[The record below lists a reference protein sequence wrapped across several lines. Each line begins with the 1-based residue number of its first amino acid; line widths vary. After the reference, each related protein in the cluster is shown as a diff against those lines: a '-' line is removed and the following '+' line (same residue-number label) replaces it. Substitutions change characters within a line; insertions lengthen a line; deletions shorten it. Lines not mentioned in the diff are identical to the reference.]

1 MHEQRYC
8 VASIDLDPNY
18 FYAFLDPS
26 LSRFFAWLSFK
37 DEYVVYGAST
47 VKGGRTALYMD
58 KFTEYLKGHFRL
70 KVEKVAQKKG
80 CAEFDMGMKGNFFL
94 GRGRVLLVGAA
105 AGFMNGLG
113 EGLSSAFASG
123 DIAASAIYEAQE
135 SPEGAYSHY
144 EKLVQPEQ
152 QEVKTSWDMIREVSG
167 RDY

>member
-8 VASIDLDPNY
+8 MASIDLDPNY

-26 LSRFFAWLSFK
+26 LSPFFAWLSFK
-37 DEYVVYGAST
+37 DEYVVYGTSA
-47 VKGGRTALYMD
+47 VRGGRTAVSMD
-58 KFTEYLKGHFRL
+58 KFTEYLEGHFGL
-70 KVEKVAQKKG
+70 KVETVVRKKG

-94 GRGRVLLVGAA
+94 GQGRILLVGAA

-113 EGLSSAFASG
+113 EGLSSAFATG
-123 DIAASAIYEAQE
+123 GIAASAIHKAEKSSE
-135 SPEGAYSHY
+135 DAYSHY

-152 QEVKTSWDMIREVSG
+152 QQVETSWDMIRELSG